1 MAQAKKHILPFFIP
15 HLGCPQQCIFCDQHK
30 IAGQAAPTA
39 EAVWQAILALPA
51 ARISMA
57 LSPS

>member
-39 EAVWQAILALPA
+39 ETVWQAILALSL
-51 ARISMA
+51 IHI
-57 LSPS
+57 